1 MSATSTTELSAPV
14 LEELE
19 LVVWSVGDDPATSG
33 RIATATSAETGAES
47 MTIVL
52 EVDPGKRIPLHTHSA
67 EETVIVINGS
77 AIATAGET
85 QGPVAVG
92 SVIVVPA
99 YALHGFVNTGDDTL
113 RLLAFFPAG
122 AVVSWF
128 DGPIAP
134 FGVEALTLPL
144 VG

>member
-1 MSATSTTELSAPV
+1 VSTTSATELDAPV

-19 LVVWSVGDDPATSG
+19 LVEWSVGDDPDTRG
-33 RIATATSAETGAES
+33 RIATATDAGTGAGS

-67 EETVIVINGS
+67 EETVVVLNGS
-77 AIATAGET
+77 AIATAGEA
-85 QGPVAVG
+85 QGPVAAG

-99 YALHGFVNTGDDTL
+99 FAKHGFENTGPETL

-122 AVVSWF
+122 AVVNWF

-134 FGVEALTLPL
+134 FGVETFTLPL
-144 VG
+144 VS